1 MFTSNKTAAC
11 TSVLVYLVSSSE
23 SACCNE
29 MYLGLAVLLTTLSV
43 SGLRSV
49 VGTCVCVC
57 VCVWTWSVGG
67 TAAGR
72 GRHKSIVRNETNRK
86 Q

>member
-1 MFTSNKTAAC
+1 
-11 TSVLVYLVSSSE
+11 VSSSE
-23 SACCNE
+23 SACCDE
-29 MYLGLAVLLTTLSV
+29 MLVRLAVLLTTLSV
-43 SGLRSV
+43 SRLRSF

-57 VCVWTWSVGG
+57 VFVWPWSVGV

-72 GRHKSIVRNETNRK
+72 GRHISIVRNETNRT